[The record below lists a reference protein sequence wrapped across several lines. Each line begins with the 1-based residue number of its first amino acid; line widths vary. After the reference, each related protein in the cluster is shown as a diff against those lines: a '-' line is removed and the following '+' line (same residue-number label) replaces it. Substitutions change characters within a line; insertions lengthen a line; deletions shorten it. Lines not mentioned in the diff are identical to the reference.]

1 MSSNTPDIDTSNES
15 GKDFGILNS
24 LGIQISFGIACSL
37 MLIVFIICFQFGM
50 DYNLVREEMDA
61 RGRRLR
67 EERLAEAHSHHPEK
81 RKLVIERKIARK
93 KCSAQNIICT
103 KKDESVDTGSTRSLD
118 CCSSSSNASAG
129 VVDAVREEDHHD
141 EDPNNAENLCS
152 VCLEPFLP
160 GDEVAWSKDLKC
172 QHCFHFDC
180 LNPWL
185 MKHGD
190 CPVCRTE
197 FLSKKDFM
205 TSSRIVDDTISSDE
219 AQAQDSI
226 DEETGGDIESSSSF
240 EIRNGQI
247 SFKNGL
253 FESGQQYEGKSSF
266 PIFTRHTLNLSHLEE
281 CSKEF
286 EE

>member
-141 EDPNNAENLCS
+141 EDQTTHVRRGAKQQLTMLREKEDESEDRQQQTHDLVTEKSESRRRCGE
-152 VCLEPFLP
+152 VEPFRPL
-160 GDEVAWSKDLKC
+160 L
-172 QHCFHFDC
+172 
-180 LNPWL
+180 
-185 MKHGD
+185 
-190 CPVCRTE
+190 
-197 FLSKKDFM
+197 
-205 TSSRIVDDTISSDE
+205 I
-219 AQAQDSI
+219 
-226 DEETGGDIESSSSF
+226 EE
-240 EIRNGQI
+240 
-247 SFKNGL
+247 
-253 FESGQQYEGKSSF
+253 
-266 PIFTRHTLNLSHLEE
+266 
-281 CSKEF
+281 
-286 EE
+286 